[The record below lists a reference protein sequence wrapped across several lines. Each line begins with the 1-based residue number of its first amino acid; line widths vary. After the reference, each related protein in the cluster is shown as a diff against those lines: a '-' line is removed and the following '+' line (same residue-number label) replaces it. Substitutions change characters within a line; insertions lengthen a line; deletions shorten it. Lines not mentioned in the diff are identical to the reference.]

1 MKDECNVTDVL
12 YEAFQNWDGNKL
24 SEAIRLGADLNM
36 QDDDDGILWEDIVA
50 SFGYIRDCYGEIAE
64 AVIKTDNA
72 IRENHL
78 IDFMGLAIKHGL
90 DLNIAYYSEVDKGWY
105 APVFYLVFYVLSPSF
120 LSYLLKN
127 GLNVNLII
135 GNETLLD
142 RIERE
147 ALASFYDICSDSA
160 GALWTE
166 WMMGYLRRNGA
177 RYYEELT
184 GQEAD
189 IFSLDE

>member
-1 MKDECNVTDVL
+1 MKGERNIADML
-12 YEAFQNWDGNKL
+12 HEAFQNWDVNKL
-24 SEAIRLGADLNM
+24 SEAICLGADLNM
-36 QDDDDGILWEDIVA
+36 QDDDDGILWKDIEV

-64 AVIKTDNA
+64 AVIQTDNA
-72 IRENHL
+72 IREKHL
-78 IDFMGLAIKHGL
+78 IDFMDLAIKNGL
-90 DLNIAYYSEVDKGWY
+90 DLNIAYYSEVDQGWY

-166 WMMGYLRRNGA
+166 WMTGYLKKNGA
-177 RYYEELT
+177 KTYKELSANK
-184 GQEAD
+184 E
-189 IFSLDE
+189 I